1 MEKNYVV
8 KGKMK
13 QLFEWV
19 GFEKSVSAPNETSAR
34 EKALSTLGGNHK
46 LRRFQIKI
54 ESVQEEPVKA
64 E

>member
-13 QLFEWV
+13 QPYEWV
-19 GFEKSVSAPNETSAR
+19 GFEKHITAPNETRAR
-34 EKALSTLGGNHK
+34 EKALSVLGGNHK
-46 LRRFQIKI
+46 LKRFQIKI